1 MKIHLY
7 HICPLGLIRIFC
19 QLWAGWKLCRKYG
32 APLRRY
38 VPLCINPMISV
49 GNADKLLAGQP
60 RPRTIIDAGANQS
73 QMARLLLLL
82 AEPGA
87 QVLSFEPIP
96 TLNPIGRRYTQAL
109 SDTDGMADFFI
120 PGKTDDELGSLYA
133 DCANQSGKESRK
145 IQVQT
150 ARFDTLASTGVV
162 PWKEL
167 KRPILLKL
175 DTEGNELKVL
185 QGFGA
190 CLREV
195 DYVLTEVENEDARG
209 RHYDLMEICRQM
221 AEAGF
226 THSRLT
232 YACFDGS
239 ALPSY
244 FDLLFWRA
252 PEHNPPK

>member
-1 MKIHLY
+1 MKIHFY
-7 HICPLGLIRIFC
+7 HICPLGLIRIFY
-19 QLWAGWKLCRKYG
+19 QLMAGWKLCRKYG

-38 VPLCINPMISV
+38 VPACINPMISV
-49 GNADKLLAGQP
+49 GNADRILAGQP
-60 RPRTIIDAGANQS
+60 RPRTIIDVGANQS

-82 AEPGA
+82 AAPDA

-96 TLNPIGRRYTQAL
+96 TLNPIGQRFNQAL
-109 SDTDGMADFFI
+109 SDTDGTADFFI

-133 DCANQSGKESRK
+133 DAADQSRQGSRK

-150 ARFDTLASTGVV
+150 TRFDTLAATGVV
-162 PWKEL
+162 PWKTL

-175 DTEGNELKVL
+175 DTEGSELKVL

-190 CLREV
+190 CLRDV
-195 DYVLTEVENEDARG
+195 DYVLTEVENADTRG
-209 RHYDLMEICRQM
+209 RHYDLMALCRQM
-221 AEAGF
+221 DASGF
-226 THSRLT
+226 NRSRLT
-232 YACFDGS
+232 YACFDGC

-252 PEHNPPK
+252 PE